1 MFVSSK
7 NPYDPG
13 ATVGGAETAMRQIAD
28 GLSKLGH
35 DVTYFCLGGST
46 EASRR
51 ATSSGVKLIFF
62 PATLNR
68 LPLLW
73 ISPAVFAVLFWVGA
87 IRRIQATYAFYELFG
102 IVTSYLLGKWRP
114 SMKVVLR
121 IAGLSWKDAVSQP
134 GWRRRVFRVA
144 FKRADS
150 LNYIHEDL
158 IPMTV
163 AIGHK
168 VGIDVRDKTFFIGDI
183 GVPVGELRGKKTQ
196 QREHSTPKAFVVL
209 VPSRFSSYQK
219 RQDLI
224 IEAVKLIPPEILIEV
239 RFVGDGVEQEAM
251 KQLAKKLLNPNR
263 YSFLGFLP
271 QTELWDEMRHADV
284 VALATEYEG
293 LGKTV
298 LEAMAI
304 GTPSVVSDVPTLN
317 GYIKDGRNGFLVQNY
332 PEAWADVLREIIAN
346 PGELAKVA
354 HSAQRFVTAHYSP
367 SSNITIFADN
377 LT

>member
-1 MFVSSK
+1 M
-7 NPYDPG
+7 
-13 ATVGGAETAMRQIAD
+13 T
-28 GLSKLGH
+28 
-35 DVTYFCLGGST
+35 
-46 EASRR
+46 
-51 ATSSGVKLIFF
+51 
-62 PATLNR
+62 
-68 LPLLW
+68 
-73 ISPAVFAVLFWVGA
+73 
-87 IRRIQATYAFYELFG
+87 
-102 IVTSYLLGKWRP
+102 YLLGKWRP

-134 GWRRRVFRVA
+134 GWRRRVFRGA

-158 IPMTV
+158 IPLTV

-183 GVPVGELRGKKTQ
+183 GIPVGELRGKKPQ
-196 QREHSTPKAFVVL
+196 QREHSAPKAFVVL

-271 QTELWDEMRHADV
+271 QTELWDEMCHADV

-317 GYIKDGRNGFLVQNY
+317 GYIKDGRNGFLVQNH

-354 HSAQRFVTAHYSP
+354 HSAQQFVIAHYSP
-367 SSNITIFADN
+367 SSNIAIFADN
-377 LT
+377 LI

>member
-1 MFVSSK
+1 MFISSK
-7 NPYDPG
+7 NPYEPA
-13 ATVGGAETAMRQIAD
+13 ATLGGAETAMRQIAD
-28 GLSKLGH
+28 GLSNLGH
-35 DVTYFCLGGST
+35 DVTYFSLGGSR

-51 ATSSGVKLIFF
+51 AASSGVKLIFF

-68 LPLLW
+68 FPLLW
-73 ISPAVFAVLFWVGA
+73 ISPVVVAMLFWVVA
-87 IRRIQATYAFYELFG
+87 IRRIQSIYAFYELFG
-102 IVTSYLLGKWRP
+102 IVTTYLLGKWRP

-134 GWRRRVFRVA
+134 GWRRRVFKGA
-144 FKRADS
+144 FKRANS

-163 AIGHK
+163 AIGDR
-168 VGIDVRDKTFFIGDI
+168 VGIDVRDKTFFVGDI
-183 GVPVGELRGKKTQ
+183 GVPVRELRGKKTQ
-196 QREHSTPKAFVVL
+196 QSDHSASGAFVVL

-224 IEAVKLIPPEILIEV
+224 IEAVKLLPPETPIEV
-239 RFVGDGVEQEAM
+239 RFVGDGAEEEAM
-251 KQLAKKLLNPNR
+251 KQLAKKLLNPGR

-271 QTELWDEMRHADV
+271 QAQLWDEMRRADV

-298 LEAMAI
+298 LEAMAL

-317 GYIKDGRNGFLVQNY
+317 SYVIDGENGFLVQNF
-332 PEAWADVLREIIAN
+332 PEAWAKAFRLIIAN
-346 PGELAKVA
+346 PEELLRVA
-354 HSAQRFVTAHYSP
+354 HSAQQFVTANYSP
-367 SSNITIFADN
+367 DSNIAIFADN
-377 LT
+377 LL